1 MTTRRRLLA
10 TPLALAAPLAAPA
23 PAWAQSAA
31 EWPDRPVRILIGF
44 GAGGVSDVATR
55 LLLEGLR
62 ARLPGSVF
70 VVENR
75 SGASGMVAAA
85 LVARAAPDGQ
95 VLLGAPGTITI
106 VPSMMKNQQI
116 DVLRDLRPITLF
128 ATSPNVLVVHPD
140 FPARTVAEFVAYVK
154 ARPRDELAYAH
165 SGIGT
170 TVQLMMGMVT
180 RAAGLALRDIPYRS
194 SNESIA
200 ACVAGQV
207 PMVASSTNSAL
218 SFIQA
223 GQVRALAV
231 ASPRRSS
238 FLPDVPTFAESG
250 LGDVISDTWFG
261 LFGPPALDAAL
272 VQRIATLSDAVM
284 AEPAMRQRFALLGA
298 EPVGLGPAAFAQL
311 MEREVA
317 SFRTLT
323 RQMGLQPE

>member
-1 MTTRRRLLA
+1 MIARRTLLAATLA
-10 TPLALAAPLAAPA
+10 TPALAKPVL
-23 PAWAQSAA
+23 AQSNT

-62 ARLPGSVF
+62 PRLPGSVF

-85 LVARAAPDGQ
+85 LVARAAPDGYA
-95 VLLGAPGTITI
+95 LLGAPGTIAI
-106 VPSMMKNQQI
+106 VPSMMKTQQI
-116 DVLRDLRPITLF
+116 DVLKDLAPINLF

-140 FPARTVAEFVAYVK
+140 FPARTVAEFVAHVK
-154 ARPRDELAYAH
+154 AKPKDELAYAH

-180 RAAGLALRDIPYRS
+180 QATGLSLRDIPYRS

-250 LGDVISDTWFG
+250 LPSVLSDTWFG
-261 LFGPPALDAAL
+261 LFAPPATDPAL
-272 VQRIATLSDAVM
+272 VQRISTLCDQVM
-284 AEPAMRQRFALLGA
+284 ADPAMRQRFALLGA
-298 EPVGLGPAAFAQL
+298 EPVGLGPAAFAAL
-311 MEREVA
+311 MAREVA

>member
-1 MTTRRRLLA
+1 MITRRTLLA
-10 TPLALAAPLAAPA
+10 TTLATPALALPA
-23 PAWAQSAA
+23 GAQTAA

-85 LVARAAPDGQ
+85 LAARAAPDGQ
-95 VLLGAPGTITI
+95 VLLSAPGTITI
-106 VPSMMKNQQI
+106 VPSMIKNQQI
-116 DVLRDLRPITLF
+116 DVLRDLLPITLF
-128 ATSPNVLVVHPD
+128 ATSPNVLVVHPS
-140 FPARTVAEFVAYVK
+140 FPARTVAEFVAYVASK
-154 ARPRDELAYAH
+154 PKDELAYAH

-170 TVQLMMGMVT
+170 TVQLMIGMVT
-180 RAAGLALRDIPYRS
+180 RAAGLSLRDIPYRS

-238 FLPDVPTFAESG
+238 FLPEVPTFAESG
-250 LGDVISDTWFG
+250 LGDVLSDTWFG
-261 LFGPPALDAAL
+261 LFGPPGLPAGL
-272 VQRIATLSDAVM
+272 VQRITALCDEVM
-284 AEPAMRQRFALLGA
+284 ADPAMRQRFALLGA
-298 EPVGLGPAAFAQL
+298 EPVGLGPTAFAQL
-311 MEREVA
+311 MQREVA
-317 SFRTLT
+317 AFRSLT
-323 RQMGLQPE
+323 QEMGLQPE

>member
-1 MTTRRRLLA
+1 
-10 TPLALAAPLAAPA
+10 
-23 PAWAQSAA
+23 
-31 EWPDRPVRILIGF
+31 
-44 GAGGVSDVATR
+44 VATR

-75 SGASGMVAAA
+75 GGASGMLAAA
-85 LVARAAPDGQ
+85 LVARAPPDGHA
-95 VLLGAPGTITI
+95 LLGAPGTITI

-116 DVLRDLRPITLF
+116 DVLQDLKPISLF
-128 ATSPNVLVVHPD
+128 ATSPNVLVVHPE
-140 FPARTVAEFVAYVK
+140 FPARSVAEFIAHVK
-154 ARPRDELAYAH
+154 AQPKDELAYAH

-180 RAAGLALRDIPYRS
+180 RATGVSLRDIPYRS

-238 FLPDVPTFAESG
+238 FLPEVPTFAASG
-250 LGDVISDTWFG
+250 FPDILSETWFG
-261 LFGPPALDAAL
+261 LFGPPGLDTAL
-272 VQRIATLSDAVM
+272 VQRIATLCDEVM
-284 AEPAMRQRFALLGA
+284 ADAEMRQRFAILGA
-298 EPVGLGPAAFAQL
+298 EPVGLGPFAFGEL
-311 MEREVA
+311 MAREVA
-317 SFRTLT
+317 RFRILT
-323 RQMGLQPE
+323 QQMGLQAE